1 MTASSTIRPDIF
13 DWPLARS
20 VKTIG
25 TSATRSPWRTACQV
39 FSTWK
44 Q

>member
-1 MTASSTIRPDIF
+1 MRPDIF
-13 DWPLARS
+13 ELPFALS

-25 TSATRSPWRTACQV
+25 TSTTRNPRRTARQV